1 MRSLEV
7 RSIGTGFRDKKHT
20 GSFLSP
26 AAGRPATFASPT
38 SVSQPLRTIFVYSL
52 KKRRGVHHCIRLAW
66 PSKHPSLRNGEP
78 SHAPL
83 RVDDQV
89 GSFEATHLQTRNPL
103 GQPDAPLRSKRRIY
117 SFATLVLALAL
128 LCNMRQRR
136 ACKTGRC
143 LALQRWS
150 DAASCG
156 RAGIVLT

>member
-1 MRSLEV
+1 MS
-7 RSIGTGFRDKKHT
+7 TDWQTCNFW
-20 GSFLSP
+20 
-26 AAGRPATFASPT
+26 ASST
-38 SVSQPLRTIFVYSL
+38 SSVSQPLRTIFVYSL
-52 KKRRGVHHCIRLAW
+52 KKRRRGAPLHQASSIQL
-66 PSKHPSLRNGEP
+66 PSKHPSLRNP
-78 SHAPL
+78 ATHL
-83 RVDDQV
+83 FDQV

-103 GQPDAPLRSKRRIY
+103 GQPDAPLRSKRHIY

-128 LCNMRQRR
+128 LCNMRQLR